1 MSTRMI
7 LTAAAVVVLLLAV
20 AGISM
25 ADARSDDP
33 DMPVEDAGVT
43 DAASASESTP
53 PETPTASA
61 SASPAPGTG
70 TVPAD
75 GTTYEAGEAGTVTVV
90 EDGGVL
96 SITET
101 TTADGWMADID
112 DPQGR
117 EVEVDFTDGA
127 REIDFDAQLDDGQIR
142 IRLHDEVDDDDDR
155 DDRDDSHDDD

>member
-33 DMPVEDAGVT
+33 DVPVEDAGVT

-61 SASPAPGTG
+61 SPAAGTG

-75 GTTYEAGEAGTVTVV
+75 GTTYDAGEAGTVTVV

-96 SITET
+96 SITAT
-101 TTADGWMADID
+101 TTADGWTADID

-127 REIDFDAQLDDGQIR
+127 REIDFDAQLEDGQTR
-142 IRLHDEVDDDDDR
+142 IRVRDDRDDDR
-155 DDRDDSHDDD
+155 DDRDDDRDDD